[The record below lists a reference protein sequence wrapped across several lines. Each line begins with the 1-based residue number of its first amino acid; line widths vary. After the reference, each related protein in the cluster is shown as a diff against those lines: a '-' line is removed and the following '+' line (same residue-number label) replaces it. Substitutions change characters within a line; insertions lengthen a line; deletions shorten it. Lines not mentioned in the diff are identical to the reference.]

1 MQEKDVYINGDKEL
15 WEEKQK
21 GERNEIQI
29 RLREECENIQQY

>member
-1 MQEKDVYINGDKEL
+1 MEEKDVYISREKER

-29 RLREECENIQQY
+29 RLREEWENI